1 MKRATKKITMKS
13 LISLSVSSISLM
25 KKDVYEKSLSQVKIL
40 IHKKRVDMA
49 AMTLLLSF
57 EGKLICVI
65 PDKTITTVE
74 KY

>member
-1 MKRATKKITMKS
+1 
-13 LISLSVSSISLM
+13 M